1 MIDRPET
8 VTLKWVVNQI
18 KAVLPVSPDDAF
30 TRAMMILKEFGYEV
44 LDADRAAGAIR
55 AEQKASTGAAD
66 FVAGA
71 AYYWTLTVTVVPDL
85 TGSRFVLQPHNVR
98 EESGRRSTTGMTI
111 SARQQA
117 QIDSMVVQLTGR

>member
-44 LDADRAAGAIR
+44 LDADRAAG
-55 AEQKASTGAAD
+55 
-66 FVAGA
+66 
-71 AYYWTLTVTVVPDL
+71 L
-85 TGSRFVLQPHNVR
+85 
-98 EESGRRSTTGMTI
+98 SGRNKKPAPEPRTLLLGPPTI
-111 SARQQA
+111 
-117 QIDSMVVQLTGR
+117 GR